1 LCISHVLFYTFTQT
15 LYQLTKPI
23 YSLPLISGN
32 GDIVYISPDN
42 AWLYITSSDGKLSKV
57 DPQNGDYKSV
67 YQPEVRGDDWIMYGG
82 RGLSFHSASSS
93 ATEEEEGGGEDYLVY
108 WVLDVPKSSSTG
120 DVPSSRVIAVKH
132 DASPTLD
139 DFGTSTS
146 SELNIL
152 WEKSLRGTISGTPVI
167 G

>member
-1 LCISHVLFYTFTQT
+1 MHSRT
-15 LYQLTKPI
+15 
-23 YSLPLISGN
+23 PLGN

-67 YQPEVRGDDWIMYGG
+67 YQPDVRGNDWIMYGG
-82 RGLSFHSASSS
+82 RGLSFHSGSVPSSGS
-93 ATEEEEGGGEDYLVY
+93 EGEEESGGKDYLVY

-120 DVPSSRVIAVKH
+120 DVPSSRVIAVEH
-132 DASPTLD
+132 DAESD
-139 DFGTSTS
+139 K
-146 SELNIL
+146 LNIL

>member
-1 LCISHVLFYTFTQT
+1 MCISHVLFYTFTQT

-67 YQPEVRGDDWIMYGG
+67 YQPNVKGSDWIMYGG
-82 RGLSFHSASSS
+82 RGLSFHSSASTS
-93 ATEEEEGGGEDYLVY
+93 AEEGGEDYLVY
-108 WVLDVPKSSSTG
+108 WVLDVPKSSSSG

-132 DASPTLD
+132 DASSPVLD

-146 SELNIL
+146 SGLNIL